1 MMICPICHHVLMREL
16 NSYTCIHKHSFDIAK
31 SGYVNLW
38 PGNHKGSGDDKEM
51 VKARTLFLNT
61 GHYQLFQQTLID
73 LTTNLK
79 PSVLADVGCGEGYYT
94 NALENCLDACDVY
107 GFDVSKSALQHA
119 SRQNSRIHYII
130 ASLSDL
136 PLSDES
142 VDVIT
147 DVFAPVDAQSFH
159 RVLKQDGFLIK
170 VGPGRQH
177 LLEMKQVLYDKVYE
191 NDDAVA
197 EYDGFAHA
205 KRIVKTQQIE
215 LTSNLEIRSLFQ
227 MTPYYWKSPK
237 QSAGKLKAMDD
248 LPLTTQFCFDIY
260 KRK

>member
-1 MMICPICHHVLMREL
+1 MMICPICHHVLMREM

-51 VKARTLFLNT
+51 VKARTMFLNT
-61 GHYQLFQQTLID
+61 GHYQLFQKTLID
-73 LTTNLK
+73 LVKRAN

-94 NALENCLDACDVY
+94 NALKQSLEACEVY

-119 SRQNSRIHYII
+119 SRQNAKIHYII
-130 ASLSDL
+130 ASLADL
-136 PLSDES
+136 PLSNES

-147 DVFAPVDAQSFH
+147 DVFAPVDAKSFH
-159 RVLKQDGFLIK
+159 RVLKPGGQLIK
-170 VGPGRQH
+170 AGPGRQH
-177 LLEMKQVLYDKVYE
+177 LLEMKQVLYEKVYE
-191 NDDAVA
+191 NDDAIIA
-197 EYDGFAHA
+197 YDGFEHVE
-205 KRIVKTQQIE
+205 RIVKTQQSE
-215 LTSNLEIRSLFQ
+215 LTSNPEIQSLFQ

-237 QSAGKLKAMDD
+237 QTADVLKAME
-248 LPLTTQFCFDIY
+248 LLTVQTQFCFDVY